1 MTVLNSIEQYKDQ
14 LTQVDTHTYKFKTN
28 DNIIKCEGDT
38 YRFIRKDTIS
48 THIEETHS
56 NKSLKDVYEC
66 IISKLDYELEF
77 ATDRTELVNR
87 LIEENNWIY
96 TLVSTERLI
105 KNQIKK
111 KSSFLSE
118 NMAFDKLME
127 RLSTYINHAKFIDM
141 RDKVH
146 YEALTHHL
154 KVSEK
159 VNKRQRTVDHES
171 DLLKLADEISSYHHK
186 LIREQINGKEDKRV
200 ESTDDLVDRESGGD
214 FVSSEEQMHR
224 TKKLTRNYKTDD
236 ITDTYWDSMFN
247 PTRKSLIPF
256 YDFDMYDESLNKS
269 TLSKAFRKDSIEQ
282 LEKTVQNVGKIIGFH
297 LKNSENRAKFI
308 ENLTK
313 EKGKKYVSQL
323 RRLYTELKGD
333 LELSKKILTV
343 VVVPKR
349 LEKTS
354 TVIDINSDTYY
365 TNEQGEE
372 IELSKNYIR
381 MSDPN
386 TYKGLILTYKEL
398 KDKYHDSHESD
409 WWALI
414 KTFEGL
420 LEQTTFTDDEQFVL
434 DMLFDNYTQTQIRE
448 KYGEINVN
456 NMTTRRISNL
466 INTIIPNKIRDTY
479 LNSVEEWLFT
489 EKLKGK
495 YKTCNKCG
503 EVKILNER
511 HYRKRLDN
519 KGDGYR
525 NSCKICESGEKA

>member
-1 MTVLNSIEQYKDQ
+1 MTILSSIEHLKDQ
-14 LTQVDTHTYKFKTN
+14 LTQVDKHTYKFKSN

-38 YRFIRKDTIS
+38 YRFHRFDTIT
-48 THIEETHS
+48 THIEQTHS
-56 NKSLKDVYEC
+56 DKSLKDVYDN
-66 IISKLDYELEF
+66 IISKLNYELEF
-77 ATDRTELVNR
+77 ASDRTELVNR
-87 LIEENNWIY
+87 LIEENSWIY
-96 TLVSTERLI
+96 SLVSTERMM

-111 KSSFLSE
+111 KTSFLSE
-118 NMAFDKLME
+118 NVAFDKLME
-127 RLSTYINHAKFIDM
+127 RLSTYITHAKFKDL
-141 RDKVH
+141 RDKVY
-146 YEALTHHL
+146 YEALTHSL
-154 KVSEK
+154 KESEK
-159 VNKRQRTVDHES
+159 VNKRQRTENHES
-171 DLLKLADEISSYHHK
+171 ELLNLADQISSYHHK

-200 ESTDDLVDRESGGD
+200 ESTDDLVTRETGGD

-224 TKKLTRNYKTDD
+224 TKKLVRNYKTDS
-236 ITDTYWDSMFN
+236 ISDTYWDSMFS
-247 PTRKSLIPF
+247 PVRKSLIPY
-256 YDFDMYDESLNKS
+256 YDYDMHDESLNKS
-269 TLSKAFRKDSIEQ
+269 ILSKTFRKDSFEQ
-282 LEKTVQNVGKIIGFH
+282 LEKTVQNVGKITGFH

-308 ENLTK
+308 ENLTN

-354 TVIDINSDTYY
+354 TVIDINSDTHY

-372 IELSKNYIR
+372 TELSKNYIR

-420 LEQTTFTDDEQFVL
+420 LEQTKFTEDEQFVL

-448 KYGEINVN
+448 NYGELNVG

-466 INTIIPNKIRDTY
+466 INTTIPNKIRDSY
-479 LNSVEEWLFT
+479 LDSVEDWLYT
-489 EKLKGK
+489 EKIKGS

-503 EVKILNER
+503 ETKLLNER
-511 HYRKRLDN
+511 HWHKEP
-519 KGDGYR
+519 KGVDGFK
-525 NSCKICESGEKA
+525 NSCKTCN